1 MSFSHLKVYRESCSH
16 GTLMLGILGM
26 QNLLISS
33 LNFFWT
39 DEYTLE
45 PSPPP

>member
-1 MSFSHLKVYRESCSH
+1 MSFSHLKVYRDSCSH

-26 QNLLISS
+26 QNLLVSK
-33 LNFFWT
+33 LFLWT
-39 DEYTLE
+39 DECTLE